1 MKINAIRAF
10 SDNYIWIIEIDGEY
24 VVVDPGEAEPVIKFL
39 KDKAPT
45 AILLTHKHADHVGGV
60 EEIVKKYKNVRVYG
74 PSETEKY
81 NDITLKGKDDFNI
94 LGETFK
100 VMDTPGHTEE
110 HISYLVEDKLFCGD
124 ALFLAGCGRVFTGD
138 YAAQYETMKKFAEL
152 DDEVEAYPAHEY
164 SLSNLKF
171 TKKYRPN
178 DAVEEEYERVKKL
191 RDEDK
196 NTLPTTIGKEKEIN
210 PFMRAKDL
218 DEFTELRLA
227 KDKF

>member
-10 SDNYIWIIEIDGEY
+10 SDNYIWIIEIDEEY
-24 VVVDPGEAEPVIKFL
+24 VVVDPGEAEPVFEFL
-39 KDKAPT
+39 KDKAPA
-45 AILLTHKHADHVGGV
+45 AILLTHKHSDHVGGV
-60 EEIVKKYKNVRVYG
+60 EEIVKKYGDVRVFG
-74 PSETEKY
+74 PNETAKY
-81 NDITLKGKDDFNI
+81 NDVSLSGGTELNLLGKVFA
-94 LGETFK
+94 

-124 ALFLAGCGRVFTGD
+124 ALFLAGCGRVFTKD
-138 YAAQYETMKKFAEL
+138 YVAQYETMKKFAEL

-164 SLSNLKF
+164 SLSNLEF

-178 DAVEEEYERVKKL
+178 DSVEEEYERVKKL

-210 PFMRAKDL
+210 PFIRAKDL
-218 DEFTELRLA
+218 DEFVELRLA